1 MSIRTLT
8 PRTVRNIQ
16 VTALS
21 PTEWTVV
28 DTQIASSEAA
38 SLIGFIEQ
46 VGDRFEVMQ
55 FGDPLKFLFFDTLDA
70 ATAHLSRRPVSA
82 VPIHAA

>member
-1 MSIRTLT
+1 MGLHTLT

-21 PTEWTVV
+21 TTEWTVV
-28 DTQIASSEAA
+28 DSQISSNEAA
-38 SLIGFIEQ
+38 SLIGFIEK
-46 VGDRFEVMQ
+46 VGDRFEVLE
-55 FGDPLKFLFFDTLDA
+55 FGDPLKFLFFETMEA